1 MAESLKYG
9 VIADSELFRQI
20 ASGGFEDRELLPS
33 LVARCVAI
41 KAELVKTDER
51 DKGARQ
57 LLNFGHTPGHGIELC
72 SEYTIPHGH
81 AVAAGMA
88 VMTRAAERAGI
99 CPPGSAAQLEGALER
114 YGLPVLSPF
123 SPEELAVAA
132 RRDKKRRGEQ
142 ITLVLPERIGHCVL
156 HSVPVEELTRWFQMG
171 EER

>member
-1 MAESLKYG
+1 MLQKLGGGTPKGRVMLLAFYNTKALG
-9 VIADSELFRQI
+9 VR
-20 ASGGFEDRELLPS
+20 
-33 LVARCVAI
+33 
-41 KAELVKTDER
+41 
-51 DKGARQ
+51 
-57 LLNFGHTPGHGIELC
+57 
-72 SEYTIPHGH
+72 Y
-81 AVAAGMA
+81 
-88 VMTRAAERAGI
+88 
-99 CPPGSAAQLEGALER
+99 LEGALER